1 MSEIS
6 ISNVTVVH
14 EQLHFNEQQWKQ
26 FREENPDNVL
36 LREMTP
42 VFAENGT
49 FTLYSEERW
58 VEDMN
63 DEDIAVIIT
72 FFNEHDTAFTLTYDI
87 HNEEDESWRY
97 RLTNE
102 GAQFARG
109 EIVYRDFRPVS
120 L

>member
-26 FREENPDNVL
+26 SREENPDNVL

-42 VFAENGT
+42 VFDGDS
-49 FTLYSEERW
+49 FMLYSDERW
-58 VEDMN
+58 VDDMN
-63 DEDIAVIIT
+63 DEDIAVIIE
-72 FFNEHDTAFTLTYDI
+72 FFNKHHTAFTLTYDI
-87 HNEEDESWRY
+87 HNEDDESWRY